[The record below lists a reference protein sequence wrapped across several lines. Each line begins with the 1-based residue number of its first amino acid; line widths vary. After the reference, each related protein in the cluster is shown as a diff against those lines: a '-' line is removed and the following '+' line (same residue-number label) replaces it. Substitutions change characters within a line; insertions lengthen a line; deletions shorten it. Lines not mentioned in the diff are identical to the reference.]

1 MRWGPYLLKLST
13 YSKGFFQNQQ
23 VRIFVRIEQNFAEKV
38 FFSGSQVIRGRFRTC
53 FRTFLFRNSY

>member
-23 VRIFVRIEQNFAEKV
+23 VRIFVRIEQNFAE
-38 FFSGSQVIRGRFRTC
+38 
-53 FRTFLFRNSY
+53 